1 MSIEIDLSRNIVT
14 IASFYLQNND
24 FQSTLRFQYYRDNTL
39 GHFKIEDQV
48 CRETYLLTYSEPN
61 QLLHCK
67 RILVKT
73 LMEVLFLAGALM
85 EHFLDRSILC

>member
-1 MSIEIDLSRNIVT
+1 MSIEIDSSRNIVS

-24 FQSTLRFQYYRDNTL
+24 FQTTLRFQYYRDDTL

-48 CRETYLLTYSEPN
+48 CEKTDLPIQNPINY
-61 QLLHCK
+61 LLHCK

-73 LMEVLFLAGALM
+73 LMEVLFLASALM
-85 EHFLDRSILC
+85 EHFLDRNVLC

>member
-24 FQSTLRFQYYRDNTL
+24 FQSTLRFQYYRDDTL

-48 CRETYLLTYSEPN
+48 CLPIQNTINYSIVSGSW
-61 QLLHCK
+61 LRH
-67 RILVKT
+67 
-73 LMEVLFLAGALM
+73 
-85 EHFLDRSILC
+85 